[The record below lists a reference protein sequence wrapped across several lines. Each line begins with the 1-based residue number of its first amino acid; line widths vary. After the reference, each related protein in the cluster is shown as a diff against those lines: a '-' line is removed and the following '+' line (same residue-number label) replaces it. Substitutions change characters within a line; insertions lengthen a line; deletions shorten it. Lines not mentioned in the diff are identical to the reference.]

1 MSYVCLCGKA
11 IITMTQTEPG
21 FHDDALELTEH
32 TLS

>member
-1 MSYVCLCGKA
+1 MSYVCLSGKT
-11 IITMTQTEPG
+11 ITTMTQTEPG